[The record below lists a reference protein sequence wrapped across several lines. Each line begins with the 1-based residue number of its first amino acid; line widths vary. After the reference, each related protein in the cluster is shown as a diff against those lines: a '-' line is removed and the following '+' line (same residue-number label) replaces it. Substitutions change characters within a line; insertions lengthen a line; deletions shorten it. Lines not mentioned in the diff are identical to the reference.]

1 MSDGRQTLVRER
13 VSLIPAGRWRAASG
27 LRRFIRRK
35 PLGILS
41 GLIILGL
48 VVAAVAAPLLAPYDP
63 LFQNPRNALRPPGP
77 GHIFGTDQ
85 LGRDILSRVV
95 WGARPA
101 LLVGLVSVGL
111 ATVWGTLLGIS
122 SGYFGKWVDFILQR
136 FVDTLMAFPTIILAI
151 AVVAVLGTGT
161 LNVTVALAIVLTPGV
176 ARVVRS
182 ATLVVKASQYI
193 EAARC
198 VGCTDGRIMFRHV
211 LPNVL
216 PPVIVVATVAIG
228 NAIVAEAS
236 LSFLGL
242 GTQPP
247 YPSWGNMLSG
257 PARSY
262 LELAPWLAIFPGLAL
277 SLVVLA
283 FNLLGDAL
291 RDTLDPRLRG
301 G

>member
-1 MSDGRQTLVRER
+1 MTEVRQGAGLVA
-13 VSLIPAGRWRAASG
+13 SLPRRQVVVGLTRW
-27 LRRFIRRK
+27 LRRK
-35 PLGILS
+35 PLGVVSALVIV
-41 GLIILGL
+41 GL
-48 VVAAVAAPLLAPYDP
+48 VVAALAAPLIAPYDP
-63 LFQNPRNALRPPGP
+63 LSQNPRKALRPPGSE
-77 GHIFGTDQ
+77 HLFGTDQ

-101 LLVGLVSVGL
+101 LLVGLVSVAL
-111 ATVWGTLLGIS
+111 ATVIGTLVGIT
-122 SGYFGKWVDFILQR
+122 SGYFGGWVDFVLQR
-136 FVDTLMAFPTIILAI
+136 LVDTLMAFPTIILAI
-151 AVVAVLGTGT
+151 GVVAVLGTGT
-161 LNVTVALAIVLTPGV
+161 LNVTVALAVVLTPGV
-176 ARVVRS
+176 TRVVRS
-182 ATLVVKASQYI
+182 ATLMVKASQYI

-198 VGCTDGRIMFRHV
+198 VGCTDTYIMRQHV

-216 PPVIVVATVAIG
+216 PPIIVVATVAIG

-262 LELAPWLAIFPGLAL
+262 LEQAPWLAIFPGLAL

-291 RDTLDPRLRG
+291 RDILDPRLRG
-301 G
+301 A

>member
-1 MSDGRQTLVRER
+1 MSEVQQGLGRP
-13 VSLIPAGRWRAASG
+13 VSLPRRRVTAG
-27 LRRFIRRK
+27 FIRVLRRK
-35 PLGILS
+35 PLGLLS
-41 GLIILGL
+41 ALVILGL
-48 VVAAVAAPLLAPYDP
+48 VAAALAAPLIAPYDP
-63 LFQNPRNALRPPGP
+63 LFQNPRKALRPPAWEHP
-77 GHIFGTDQ
+77 FGTDQ

-101 LLVGLVSVGL
+101 LLVGLASVAL
-111 ATVWGTLLGIS
+111 ATATGTLVGIL
-122 SGYFGKWVDFILQR
+122 SGYFGRWLDFVLQR
-136 FVDTLMAFPTIILAI
+136 LVDTLMAFPTIVLAI
-151 AVVAVLGTGT
+151 GVVAVLGTGT
-161 LNVTVALAIVLTPGV
+161 LNVAAALAVVLTPAV

-182 ATLVVKASQYI
+182 ATLVVTASQYI

-198 VGCTDGRIMFRHV
+198 VGCTDTYIMRRHV

-216 PPVIVVATVAIG
+216 PPTIVVATVAIG

-262 LELAPWLAIFPGLAL
+262 LEQAPWLAIFPGLAL
-277 SLVVLA
+277 SIVVLA
-283 FNLLGDAL
+283 FNLLGDTL
-291 RDTLDPRLRG
+291 RDVLDPRLRG
-301 G
+301 E

>member
-1 MSDGRQTLVRER
+1 MSEGGQVLVREMVR
-13 VSLIPAGRWRAASG
+13 LIPTGRRRAVGG
-27 LRRFIRRK
+27 LLRFIRRK
-35 PLGILS
+35 PLGLLS

-101 LLVGLVSVGL
+101 LLVGLVSVSL
-111 ATVWGTLLGIS
+111 ATAWGTLLGLF

-182 ATLVVKASQYI
+182 ATLAVKASQYI

-198 VGCTDGRIMFRHV
+198 IGCADTRIMFRHI

-216 PPVIVVATVAIG
+216 PPVIVVATVATG

-277 SLVVLA
+277 SVVVLA

>member
-1 MSDGRQTLVRER
+1 MSEVRPSVGLAVTLPRRR
-13 VSLIPAGRWRAASG
+13 VMAGPI
-27 LRRFIRRK
+27 RFVRRK
-35 PLGILS
+35 PLGLLS
-41 GLIILGL
+41 ALVIVGL
-48 VVAAVAAPLLAPYDP
+48 VVAASAAPLLAPYDP
-63 LFQNPRNALRPPGP
+63 LFQSPIKALRPPSAEHP
-77 GHIFGTDQ
+77 FGTDQ

-101 LLVGLVSVGL
+101 LLVGLVSVAL
-111 ATVWGTLLGIS
+111 ATAAGTLIGVS
-122 SGYFGKWVDFILQR
+122 SGYFGRWVDFILQR
-136 FVDTLMAFPTIILAI
+136 LVDTLMAFPTIVLAI
-151 AVVAVLGTGT
+151 GVVAILGTGT
-161 LNVTVALAIVLTPGV
+161 VNVTVALAVVLTPSV

-193 EAARC
+193 EAAKC
-198 VGCTDGRIMFRHV
+198 VGCNDARIMWRHV

-216 PPVIVVATVAIG
+216 PPIIVVATVAIG

-262 LELAPWLAIFPGLAL
+262 LEQAPWLAIFPGLAL
-277 SLVVLA
+277 SVVVLA

-291 RDTLDPRLRG
+291 RDILDPRLRG
-301 G
+301 D